1 MRNLLSLLLISLFL
15 SGCDGFLLCDASDC
29 IKDYDTGLG
38 ETEGEQLYGTW
49 EPEDL
54 GTVSDGTDSLDS
66 THGTDKDPFATCYSA
81 SGMEGPTSDPSSS
94 TPYSFEMHY
103 GWCVEPYTDD
113 GTGDFTAL
121 ATFMGGITNVG
132 HLRARADTDSQWL
145 TNDAD
150 DYIGYYSSSDWAPVL
165 CVEGPEDHFQC
176 EWYADNRTVG
186 CGACPSLSLELTTDE
201 HGVEVL
207 ELNRQYSGTET
218 IFATYTGNSNCS
230 SVRMEDTVVL
240 YRTDVGNTLPVVL
253 LNESQDSDHII
264 ECEPIDAGDYEDE
277 EELEDTGDS
286 NDTGIDDIEEE
297 EMGKGRRR
305 SGYYMGLTRA
315 QWTIDV
321 GTFLRKQKVL
331 NQPSPEQARAL
342 VAQYVDNTVA
352 YPHQEWVMSRADSW
366 IALFYDDSYS
376 SQMMKMLA
384 GEAIDRLDTLP
395 EGPRGMRIA
404 DAIGRLAIRYE
415 KTRLHWELTQ

>member
-15 SGCDGFLLCDASDC
+15 GGCDGFLLCDASDC
-29 IKDYDTGLG
+29 CKDYDTGLG
-38 ETEGEQLYGTW
+38 ETEGEQLYGAW

-66 THGTDKDPFATCYSA
+66 THGTDEDPFATCYSA

-94 TPYSFEMHY
+94 ESYSFAMHY
-103 GWCVEPYTDD
+103 GWCLEPYYDE
-113 GTGDFTAL
+113 GDFTAL
-121 ATFMGGITNVG
+121 ATFMGGITNEG
-132 HLRARADTDSQWL
+132 HLRARADVDSQWL
-145 TNDAD
+145 TNNAD
-150 DYIGYYSSSDWAPVL
+150 DYIGYGSHAAWAPLL

-176 EWYADNRTVG
+176 EWYTDNRTAD
-186 CGACPSLSLELTTDE
+186 CGAYPSLSLDLTTDSN
-201 HGVEVL
+201 GVEVL
-207 ELNRQYSGTET
+207 ELTRQNAGTET
-218 IFATYTGNSNCS
+218 VFATYTGNSNCA

-240 YRTDVGNTLPVVL
+240 YRTDVGNSLPSGLVTDL
-253 LNESQDSDHII
+253 QDSDHII
-264 ECEPIDAGDYEDE
+264 DCEPIDVGDEGGE

-315 QWTIDV
+315 QWVIDV
-321 GTFLRKQKVL
+321 GTFLREDQVL
-331 NQPSPEQARAL
+331 NQSSPEQAKAL
-342 VAQYVDNTVA
+342 VAGYVDMNVA
-352 YPHQEWVMSRADSW
+352 QPHQEWVQGRAYSW
-366 IALFYDDSYS
+366 IGLFYDDTYS

-415 KTRLHWELTQ
+415 KTRLYWELAQ